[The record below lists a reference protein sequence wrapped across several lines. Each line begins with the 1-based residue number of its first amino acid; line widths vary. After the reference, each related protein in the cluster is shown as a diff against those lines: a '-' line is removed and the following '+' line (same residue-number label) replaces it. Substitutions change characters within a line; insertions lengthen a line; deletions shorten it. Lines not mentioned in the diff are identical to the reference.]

1 MSRRPPEAGQSLASE
16 AAESLEARTCRD
28 RAARRHY
35 TIPPHYSISRLTERE
50 RGAMLILQLIHLG
63 GGNPVHA
70 PQLRL
75 ACAPIEHQSGDT
87 IESRAHGTALEGHP
101 VL

>member
-1 MSRRPPEAGQSLASE
+1 
-16 AAESLEARTCRD
+16 
-28 RAARRHY
+28 
-35 TIPPHYSISRLTERE
+35 
-50 RGAMLILQLIHLG
+50 MLILQLIHLG
-63 GGNPVHA
+63 SGNPVHA

-87 IESRAHGTALEGHP
+87 SESRAHGTALEGHP